1 MRYPT
6 AARRAFTMVE
16 VLVTISI
23 IVILVG
29 LGLLA
34 YSHIDRATIARAT
47 RADLQTAQGFLDEY
61 NAGPGITQLGSGA
74 NQFDKSFVYQ
84 GGVFPAATPPV
95 SGPNN
100 TGPIGGTTSDPQ
112 TTVWTGN
119 VSINGNQRTPTP
131 NTPPQNGKPMTFAWD
146 TAYIPSSGSSQH
158 NAIYNTGEVMALL
171 MRMQAISQAVA
182 KMPPQKLLSFSD
194 STNGSAPMA
203 FSTGGVPMPAP
214 ILLDGWGNPL
224 IFVPAGGLITKVSG
238 GANGFQYI
246 LVRTSGI
253 IILDGTNGYSA
264 SKPPPL
270 KDNDHPFW
278 ASAGPDGDFYGTD
291 KTNGGDDNLYSFQ
304 Q

>member
-6 AARRAFTMVE
+6 PARRAFTMVE

-34 YSHIDRATIARAT
+34 YSHLDRATLARST
-47 RADLQTAQGFLDEY
+47 RADLQTAQSFLDEY
-61 NAGPGITQLGSGA
+61 NAGPGLSQLGSGA
-74 NQFDKSFVYQ
+74 NQIDQSFAYK
-84 GGVFPAATPPV
+84 GGVFPAATPP
-95 SGPNN
+95 GGGLPNN
-100 TGPIGGTTSDPQ
+100 TGPIGGTTGDPQ
-112 TTVWTGN
+112 TSVLTGN
-119 VSINGNQRTPTP
+119 VSINGKDRIPTP
-131 NTPPQNGKPMTFAWD
+131 NTPAQGMTPMSFTWD
-146 TAYIPSSGSSQH
+146 TNYIPGNSGSQH
-158 NAIYNTGEVMALL
+158 NAIYNTAEVMALL
-171 MRMQAISQAVA
+171 MRLQGVSQTVA
-182 KMPPQKLLSFSD
+182 KLPPKKLLSFSD
-194 STNGSAPMA
+194 PTSGSAPMA
-203 FSTGGVPMPAP
+203 FNTNGVPMAAP

-224 IFVPAGGLITKVSG
+224 IFVPAGGLVTMVTG
-238 GANGFQYI
+238 PNGPEHV
-246 LVRTSGI
+246 LVRSSGI
-253 IILDGTNGYSA
+253 IVLDGSTYSA